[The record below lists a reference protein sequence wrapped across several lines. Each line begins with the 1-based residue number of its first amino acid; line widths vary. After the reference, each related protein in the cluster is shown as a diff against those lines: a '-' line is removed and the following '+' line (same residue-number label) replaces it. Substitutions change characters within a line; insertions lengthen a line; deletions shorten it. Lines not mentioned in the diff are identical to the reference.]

1 MVQPID
7 YTIDVQTPF
16 QAALQGYQGGAAI
29 RADIQQQQ
37 QQQAARA
44 QQAQMQADF
53 ASLGANPS
61 PQAIASLSVRY
72 PQFSEQ
78 FKRSYDML
86 SSEQQK
92 SRLSSAIPIYAAI
105 QSGRKDIAA
114 QKLEEQAVAYENSGQ
129 TQEASQARAM
139 ARLVSEHPEVANQ
152 SFGLILA
159 STLGPEKFAET
170 FAKLG
175 DESRAQDRAST
186 DLRKARAEA
195 DRAVVEATYAEPKAR
210 ADLQNTLSQVSERA
224 GRLALDQDKLSSE
237 VGLRLQEFNQK
248 VGQLPDDARKLVN
261 EATAGA
267 VAAEQSAGQLLGLAS
282 KLEALGGGNGGFS
295 SAWEW
300 LKKSGGWQSDVSAA
314 RQEYVRLRNSQAIKS
329 LPPGPATDKDIDLAM
344 KGFPPETA
352 DSAYLA
358 SFLRGQAKLQQLEA
372 AAETARSDWI
382 GQVGS
387 LTRPRKDINVDGVQ
401 VSAGTSFP
409 DFLRGYAKRKSESIG
424 KEAAISTRSYL
435 RFANPSQDDGVR

>member
-1 MVQPID
+1 MALGPID
-7 YTIDVQTPF
+7 YS
-16 QAALQGYQGGAAI
+16 GM
-29 RADIQQQQ
+29 QQYN
-37 QQQAARA
+37 
-44 QQAQMQADF
+44 D
-53 ASLGANPS
+53 LIGN
-61 PQAIASLSVRY
+61 
-72 PQFSEQ
+72 
-78 FKRSYDML
+78 
-86 SSEQQK
+86 
-92 SRLSSAIPIYAAI
+92 I
-105 QSGRKDIAA
+105 QSGAQFGLGLQQVAEQRRQQEQARMAQQQYQSDVAAYLQNPTAEGAASLVTKYPQQREAILGGWKALDENRQRDELQVTNQVYSALSSDRPDIA
-114 QKLEEQAVAYENSGQ
+114 QKVLEDRIAARQNSGLPVAKEQ
-129 TQEASQARAM
+129 GALDLVKTNPAQAKGYLG
-139 ARLVSEHPEVANQ
+139 LV
-152 SFGLILA
+152 LA
-159 STLGPEKFAET
+159 QLDENFAKNFATLGAE
-170 FAKLG
+170 G
-175 DESRAQDRAST
+175 RAQDKAPT
-186 DLRKARAEA
+186 ELRKARAEA
-195 DRAVVEATYAEPKAR
+195 DKAVVDATYAEPKAR

-261 EATAGA
+261 DATAGA

-329 LPPGPATDKDIDLAM
+329 LPPGPATDKDIELAM

-372 AAETARSDWI
+372 AAETARADWI

-424 KEAAISTRSYL
+424 KEAATSTRSYL